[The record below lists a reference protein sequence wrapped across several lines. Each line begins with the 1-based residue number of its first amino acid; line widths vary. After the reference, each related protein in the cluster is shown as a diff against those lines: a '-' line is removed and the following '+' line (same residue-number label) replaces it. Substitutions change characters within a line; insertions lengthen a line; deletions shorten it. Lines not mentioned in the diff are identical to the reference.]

1 MANVLKSPMSETY
14 WPQDVNRNFGGYIL
28 DHLRRS
34 SNSKLINATK
44 HEEWTYAEVADKAVG
59 VHAALSNLGL
69 GEGDRICAMV
79 TPRLELL
86 PLFVGAA
93 CANVAF
99 VYKEPGYTVDFLVD
113 HLESFDLAAISCDSE
128 NTETALALQGRL
140 PTVKHVIV
148 MDTSASKPEKFT
160 GNVLSW
166 NELLDLGSQACR
178 LEQPLVKYIEK
189 QFCYI
194 PSTSGTTGKPKTVI
208 RSHESLVAGVRAMSH
223 PSHMG
228 LTEKDVLLA
237 VSPLAHAYGLIAG
250 VCKAIVQGASAA
262 FLETQNMD
270 GILQA
275 LEYHKVSALNT
286 APHMLMYLLDHPKR
300 EQFDLSHLR
309 HVTSAGD
316 YISETVSTRL
326 FKELKLKSFIQMYG
340 QNETGIISAGLYD
353 APPKFTSVGRLAL
366 GIEAMVVDTV
376 TGQPFGAGHVGEIV
390 VRGPGLALG
399 YWGRVDESFL
409 DSEGW
414 HKTGDLGY
422 FDAEEWLYVVQRMN
436 DFYFYR
442 GWKVIPGEIE
452 AVLLKHPEVQEC
464 GVVGIPDAEAP
475 GQLSHAAVILKPGAT
490 ISDPNNFVEFVKE
503 NAPEKNRLVGG
514 VSIVDKL
521 PRTKLGKLLRPQLL
535 QQILEKLHGTESK

>member
-275 LEYHKVSALNT
+275 LEYHKV
-286 APHMLMYLLDHPKR
+286 
-300 EQFDLSHLR
+300 
-309 HVTSAGD
+309 
-316 YISETVSTRL
+316 
-326 FKELKLKSFIQMYG
+326 
-340 QNETGIISAGLYD
+340 
-353 APPKFTSVGRLAL
+353 
-366 GIEAMVVDTV
+366 VDTV